1 MSNTSS
7 TESQQSNLETTT
19 TSANNIKNSNESDTE
34 SSTDSNHKL
43 IGGYEQSVTDKENAL
58 MHTFSNLL
66 GNNLIASSPAQ
77 STPHTV
83 TNGKLLDF
91 THTLNDG
98 HENAKTSI
106 SNGNGHTLID
116 TLDNKM

>member
-1 MSNTSS
+1 MR
-7 TESQQSNLETTT
+7 
-19 TSANNIKNSNESDTE
+19 NSNETGDSDA
-34 SSTDSNHKL
+34 DSNHKL

-66 GNNLIASSPAQ
+66 GNNLIATSPAQ
-77 STPHTV
+77 SAPHTV

>member
-1 MSNTSS
+1 MESEQLIQQTTNTS
-7 TESQQSNLETTT
+7 T
-19 TSANNIKNSNESDTE
+19 NNIKNSIETNNAD
-34 SSTDSNHKL
+34 DGNHKL

-66 GNNLIASSPAQ
+66 GNNLIATTPAQ

-91 THTLNDG
+91 THTINDG
-98 HENAKTSI
+98 HENEKTSI
-106 SNGNGHTLID
+106 SNGNGHALIEP
-116 TLDNKM
+116 LDNKM